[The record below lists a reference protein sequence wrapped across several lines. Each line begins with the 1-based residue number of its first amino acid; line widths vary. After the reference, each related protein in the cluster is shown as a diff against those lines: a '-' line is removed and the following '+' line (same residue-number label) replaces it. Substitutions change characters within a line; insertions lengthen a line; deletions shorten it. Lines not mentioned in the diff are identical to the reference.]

1 MLSFDED
8 EVSPSINSKFVSRY
22 LIRPQFSI
30 PEGPNT
36 GSAIPSASRL
46 TQNIMHYHYAC
57 DLKLV
62 LLATTVL
69 F

>member
-22 LIRPQFSI
+22 LISPQFSI

-46 TQNIMHYHYAC
+46 TQNITM
-57 DLKLV
+57 LV
-62 LLATTVL
+62 IWN
-69 F
+69 